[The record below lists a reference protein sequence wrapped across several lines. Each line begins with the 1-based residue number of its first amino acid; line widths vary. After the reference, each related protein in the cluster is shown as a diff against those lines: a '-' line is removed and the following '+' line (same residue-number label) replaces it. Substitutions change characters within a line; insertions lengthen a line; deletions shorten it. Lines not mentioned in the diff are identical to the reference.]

1 MAKRTADEIPLQD
14 DPLWYKDAVIYQTH
28 VRAFYDSDGDGIG
41 DFRGLTEKLD
51 YLQDLGITAIWLL
64 PFYPSPLRDDGY
76 DISDYRSIHPIY
88 GTMRDFKTFLREA
101 HRRGLRVIT
110 ELIINHT
117 SDQHPWF
124 QRARRAKPG
133 SRWRDYYVWSDSPEK
148 YKETRIIFKDFESSN
163 WTWDPLAKA
172 YYWHRFYYHQ
182 PDLNFDNPNVRK
194 AVHQVLDFWLEMG
207 VDGLRLDAVPYLYE
221 REGTNCENLPE
232 THAFLKELRHHVDRK
247 CTNRM
252 LLAEANQWPEDAVA
266 YFGDGDEC
274 HMAFHFPIM
283 PRLFMANRME
293 DRFPI
298 IDILEQTPEI
308 PEACQWA
315 LFLRN
320 HDELTLEM
328 VTDEER
334 DYMNRVYAHDP
345 QMRINLGIRRRLAPL
360 LGNDRRKIELMNVLL
375 SSLPGTPVIYY
386 GDEIGMGDNVF
397 LGDRNGVRTPMQWSA
412 DRNAG
417 FSKANPQ
424 RLYLPVTIDPEYHYE
439 TINVEAQQNNPH
451 SLLWWMKRLIGL
463 RKSFQAFGRGS
474 LEFLYPDNRK
484 VLVFVRR
491 YNEELILVVANLS
504 RFVQCVEL
512 DLSAYQEMVP
522 VELFSRMDF
531 PPIGELP
538 YFLTL
543 GPHSSYM
550 FALEPQRV
558 PEEVV
563 AVSTLEEQLSTLT
576 VKDGWENVF
585 LGKAKAELDGLLSEY
600 LKPRR
605 WFGGKARRIQSSKI
619 QEVLTMN
626 YDNSK
631 AFIALVNVE
640 YVEGEPETYVLP
652 LNFATEER
660 ADWLLR
666 HSPNSIVSRLE
677 LKDGGEAGLLHDALW
692 EESFCAELL
701 NAFAR
706 RRHFKGKAGELLATP
721 TRMFRRMRGDSD
733 VALNPS
739 LMQAEQSNTSVVYGN
754 RFILKLF
761 RRIDEGVN
769 PDLEIGLFLT
779 ERGFSNI
786 PQVAGALEYRR
797 RRQIPM
803 TMGILQSFVPN
814 QGDAWEHTLDA
825 LDRYFE
831 RALARQSEVQEVSLP
846 QGPLLGLLDQDIP
859 ALVSELIGPYL
870 GSAQLLGQRTAE
882 LHVALA
888 SDPDNPDFAPEPFS
902 TLYQRSLY
910 QSTRSLTNRTFQLLR
925 KRLKNISEPARQEAQ
940 EILDIQDD
948 ILERFH
954 SVLEGRISAMR
965 IRCHGDYHLG
975 QVLYT
980 GNDFVIIDFEGEP
993 AIPLSERRLKR
1004 SPLRD
1009 VAGMLRSFHYA
1020 VYSALLNLESR
1031 GMARPEGRRA
1041 LEAGAE
1047 LWHVWVS
1054 VTFLKGYLEAADE
1067 AEFLPKVQE
1076 ELQVILDLYLL
1087 EKAVYEVSYELNNRP
1102 DWLRIP
1108 FRGIR
1113 QLMNAG
1119 G

>member
-1 MAKRTADEIPLQD
+1 
-14 DPLWYKDAVIYQTH
+14 
-28 VRAFYDSDGDGIG
+28 
-41 DFRGLTEKLD
+41 
-51 YLQDLGITAIWLL
+51 
-64 PFYPSPLRDDGY
+64 
-76 DISDYRSIHPIY
+76 
-88 GTMRDFKTFLREA
+88 
-101 HRRGLRVIT
+101 
-110 ELIINHT
+110 
-117 SDQHPWF
+117 
-124 QRARRAKPG
+124 
-133 SRWRDYYVWSDSPEK
+133 
-148 YKETRIIFKDFESSN
+148 
-163 WTWDPLAKA
+163 
-172 YYWHRFYYHQ
+172 
-182 PDLNFDNPNVRK
+182 
-194 AVHQVLDFWLEMG
+194 
-207 VDGLRLDAVPYLYE
+207 
-221 REGTNCENLPE
+221 
-232 THAFLKELRHHVDRK
+232 
-247 CTNRM
+247 
-252 LLAEANQWPEDAVA
+252 
-266 YFGDGDEC
+266 
-274 HMAFHFPIM
+274 
-283 PRLFMANRME
+283 
-293 DRFPI
+293 
-298 IDILEQTPEI
+298 
-308 PEACQWA
+308 
-315 LFLRN
+315 
-320 HDELTLEM
+320 M